1 MKHNHLAIWILV
13 VLHMALGFLWYSP
26 LLFLNPWA
34 AGFRLDVATMA
45 APNPMAFA
53 FVIGGAALSGYV
65 ASWLIQKL
73 GVADLAGAAKLALL
87 LWIGPVLA
95 ALAPHY
101 LFGQIGL
108 GALAIDL
115 ANTLVGMLL
124 TTIVLT
130 LWPVKRA

>member
-1 MKHNHLAIWILV
+1 MKHNHIAIWILV
-13 VLHMALGFLWYSP
+13 VAHMALGILWYSP
-26 LLFLNPWA
+26 FLFLDPWA

-45 APNPMAFA
+45 EPNPMAFV

-65 ASWLIQKL
+65 ASWLIGKL
-73 GVADLAGAAKLALL
+73 GVTDMAGATKLALI
-87 LWIGPVLA
+87 LWAGPVFA

-115 ANTLVGMLL
+115 ANTLFGMLM

-130 LWPVKRA
+130 LWRAKS